1 MGGKKEKNHGFE
13 AALRGKQIPLLIL
26 DQKWHN
32 LFSDTGKPKTI
43 VKLEKKAREYLR
55 RQSRLNQDIK
65 ELKGLKEK
73 LMKNIMANMDEIG
86 QEQESKKLLEDRR
99 LISEINE
106 KLYLAF
112 AELEKL
118 PEELN
123 AVNESLMIETME
135 YCYEKMRTN
144 ESDIEFIRKWLEQI
158 REEVKEKA
166 VRKQMVED
174 KNREIYSYMHDIFG
188 ANIIEIFDLKYAK
201 EPSEKEEEKR
211 QS

>member
-32 LFSDTGKPKTI
+32 LFSDTGKSKTI

-106 KLYLAF
+106 KLHLAF
-112 AELEKL
+112 AELEEL

-144 ESDIEFIRKWLEQI
+144 ESEIEFIRKWLEQI

-201 EPSEKEEEKR
+201 ESLKKEEEKR

>member
-144 ESDIEFIRKWLEQI
+144 ESEIEFIRKWLEQI

>member
-32 LFSDTGKPKTI
+32 LFSDTGKSKTI

-106 KLYLAF
+106 KLHLAF
-112 AELEKL
+112 AELEEL

-123 AVNESLMIETME
+123 AVNESLN
-135 YCYEKMRTN
+135 C
-144 ESDIEFIRKWLEQI
+144 SPLC
-158 REEVKEKA
+158 
-166 VRKQMVED
+166 
-174 KNREIYSYMHDIFG
+174 
-188 ANIIEIFDLKYAK
+188 
-201 EPSEKEEEKR
+201 
-211 QS
+211 

>member
-43 VKLEKKAREYLR
+43 VKLEKKEREYLR

-65 ELKGLKEK
+65 ELKSLKEK

-106 KLYLAF
+106 KLRLAF
-112 AELEKL
+112 AELEEL

-123 AVNESLMIETME
+123 AVNESLMVETME

-144 ESDIEFIRKWLEQI
+144 ESEIDVIRKWLEQI

-166 VRKQMVED
+166 ARRQMVED

-201 EPSEKEEEKR
+201 EPLEKEEEKR

>member
-32 LFSDTGKPKTI
+32 LFSADGKPKMI

-55 RQSRLNQDIK
+55 RQSRLNQEIK
-65 ELKGLKEK
+65 ELKDLKEK

-106 KLYLAF
+106 NLHLTF
-112 AELEKL
+112 AELEEL

-166 VRKQMVED
+166 ARRQMLED

>member
-1 MGGKKEKNHGFE
+1 MGGRKEKNYGFE

-32 LFSDTGKPKTI
+32 LFSDDGKPKSV
-43 VKLEKKAREYLR
+43 VKLEKKAKEYLR
-55 RQSRLNQDIK
+55 RQGRLNQDIK
-65 ELKGLKEK
+65 ELKNLKEK

-86 QEQESKKLLEDRR
+86 KEQESKKLREDRR

-106 KLYLAF
+106 KLRVAF
-112 AELEKL
+112 AELEEL

-135 YCYEKMRTN
+135 YCYEKMRAN
-144 ESDIEFIRKWLEQI
+144 ESEKEVIQKWLEQI

-166 VRKQMVED
+166 ARKQLVED

-188 ANIIEIFDLKYAK
+188 AHIIEIFDLTYEK
-201 EPSEKEEEKR
+201 EPSGKEEEKR

>member
-32 LFSDTGKPKTI
+32 LFSAYGKPKMI

-55 RQSRLNQDIK
+55 RQSRLNQEIK
-65 ELKGLKEK
+65 ELKDLKEK

-106 KLYLAF
+106 KLHLTF
-112 AELEKL
+112 AELEEL

-135 YCYEKMRTN
+135 YCYEKMRTT
-144 ESDIEFIRKWLEQI
+144 ESDIEVIRKWLEQI

-166 VRKQMVED
+166 ARRQMLED

>member
-13 AALRGKQIPLLIL
+13 VALRGKQIPLLIL

-32 LFSDTGKPKTI
+32 LFSDTGKTKTI
-43 VKLEKKAREYLR
+43 VKLEKKEREYLR
-55 RQSRLNQDIK
+55 RQSRLNQDVK
-65 ELKGLKEK
+65 ELKSLKEK

-106 KLYLAF
+106 KLHLAF
-112 AELEKL
+112 AELEEL

-123 AVNESLMIETME
+123 AVNESLMVETME
-135 YCYEKMRTN
+135 YCYEKMRIN
-144 ESDIEFIRKWLEQI
+144 ESEIDVIRKWLEQI

-166 VRKQMVED
+166 ARRQMVED

-201 EPSEKEEEKR
+201 EPLEKEEEKR